1 MDEFSKAHLGFVRF
15 VQIGASNGLN
25 SDPIREFIVRDQW
38 AGLLVEPLPASF
50 ARLKSN
56 YERLDDRDLVF
67 VNAAIVAA
75 DQPPGSFWTYSDS
88 FLSGLS
94 AEQRI
99 AYAQKSSFNPD
110 HVASFLHERPGSDQ
124 PVVEIPVT
132 HLTLPEL
139 MSCYARSPEVDLLV
153 TDCEGYEATL
163 LPSIDWHLF
172 SPTAV
177 LFESHNLGSH
187 EEEVYE
193 ALARHGYVIFR
204 FGGDSLGVK
213 GGFLQEWRRRSRWVA
228 RSLADPITSGNIAP
242 LSPASPA

>member
-1 MDEFSKAHLGFVRF
+1 MDEFSKAHLGCVRF

-38 AGLLVEPLPASF
+38 SGLLVEPLPASF
-50 ARLKSN
+50 ARLTSN
-56 YERLDDRDLVF
+56 YERLGDRDLVF

-75 DQPPGSFWTYSDS
+75 DQPPGSYWAFSNS
-88 FLSGLS
+88 FLSELS

-99 AYAQKSSFNPD
+99 SYAQKSSFNLD
-110 HVASFLHERPGSDQ
+110 HVAGFLHERSASDR
-124 PVVEIPVT
+124 PVVEIPVR

-163 LPSIDWHLF
+163 LPSIDWQLF
-172 SPTAV
+172 RPTAV

-187 EEEVYE
+187 EEEAVKPWHAMGTSYS
-193 ALARHGYVIFR
+193 ALAAT
-204 FGGDSLGVK
+204 
-213 GGFLQEWRRRSRWVA
+213 RSV
-228 RSLADPITSGNIAP
+228 
-242 LSPASPA
+242 